1 MTRNLTALLLAGAL
15 LFALCSCGPG
25 SQPGEDVSSG
35 GLPGSVSAPPDPAPD
50 ASREEESSPEVDPT
64 PEKQPQTPAETL
76 EWESDH
82 GLDTEFRPENH
93 GGLELP
99 VRGATGYTS
108 VELGLWE
115 IRPDLMPKPEPELTP
130 EPEPTPGETAD
141 GLVQPGESEPDGPAP
156 DEQAGE
162 EGAEAGPSETSSGQE
177 GAASTGAQPEQ
188 NPSGSGEA
196 NQESTAVQA
205 DASQSGGAAQPQTQ
219 PPQPEP
225 APDPFAGAM
234 AVLEPG
240 TPFTILEEQKD
251 WWRVRCEQGTGWV
264 EHRYCMINL
273 PDVIPSMVYHATN
286 SFSSLYR
293 TSGKTIPGITGKSFY
308 SGKSYNERLGR
319 EEYKM
324 PVLYSMAQKIAQ
336 AQRAALEEGN
346 TLVLYEGYR
355 PYSTQKA
362 VRDAVSKMAE
372 KDPEVKA
379 GVSDPP
385 WSQTWFISNGYS
397 NHQKGFAIDVSL
409 GKVWETEV
417 KQCGSCSYL
426 QVTDYSLYEMP
437 TQMHELSMA
446 AATFTAPVSVNSNT
460 AWKSAKLASGM
471 NEPALGLQRYCTGA
485 GLTPLSSEWWHFNDL
500 ETRSRVQNRPG
511 TGGFEIKVCL
521 STAP

>member
-15 LFALCSCGPG
+15 LCSLCACGPG
-25 SQPGEDVSSG
+25 SQPGGEVSSG
-35 GLPGSVSAPPDPAPD
+35 NLPGSVSALPEPVPDH
-50 ASREEESSPEVDPT
+50 SEEEELPLEEQEPKT
-64 PEKQPQTPAETL
+64 PPHTLAWEEDHKLET
-76 EWESDH
+76 D
-82 GLDTEFRPENH
+82 FRPENH

-115 IRPDLMPKPEPELTP
+115 IRPDLIPKPEPKA
-130 EPEPTPGETAD
+130 EPEREAEPEVATDGHGDSSDAQTET
-141 GLVQPGESEPDGPAP
+141 EPDHAADP
-156 DEQAGE
+156 DGQAGE
-162 EGAEAGPSETSSGQE
+162 GTGEAAPTEDDSSQEETSGTGEEAEQE
-177 GAASTGAQPEQ
+177 GAASGETGAEHPTEPDPTAQ
-188 NPSGSGEA
+188 SGE
-196 NQESTAVQA
+196 EE
-205 DASQSGGAAQPQTQ
+205 QPD
-219 PPQPEP
+219 PVQPEP
-225 APDPFAGAM
+225 EPDPFAGAM

-251 WWRVRCEQGTGWV
+251 WWRVRCQQGTGWV

-293 TSGKTIPGITGKSFY
+293 TSGKTIPGITGAAFY
-308 SGKSYNERLGR
+308 SGKSDNERLGR

-324 PVLYSMAQKIAQ
+324 PVLYSMALKIAQ

-362 VRDAVSKMAE
+362 VRDAVGRMAE
-372 KDPEVKA
+372 QDPEVKA
-379 GVSDPP
+379 GVSAPP

-417 KQCGSCSYL
+417 KQCGSYSYL

-437 TQMHELSMA
+437 TQMHELSQA
-446 AATFTAPVSVNSNT
+446 AATFTAPVAVNSAT
-460 AWKSAKLASGM
+460 AWKSAQLAEDM
-471 NEPALGLQRYCTGA
+471 NDPAQALQRYCTGA

-500 ETRSRVQNRPG
+500 ETRSQVLERPG
-511 TGGFEIKVCL
+511 TGGFEIKACL
-521 STAP
+521 STIP

>member
-15 LFALCSCGPG
+15 LCSLCACGPG
-25 SQPGEDVSSG
+25 SQTGEESSSG
-35 GLPGSVSAPPDPAPD
+35 TLPETSSAPPEPIQEEISPDGDQTSEEDPQVPAD
-50 ASREEESSPEVDPT
+50 TLAWEEDH
-64 PEKQPQTPAETL
+64 KLETA
-76 EWESDH
+76 
-82 GLDTEFRPENH
+82 FRPENH

-99 VRGATGYTS
+99 VRGATGYAS

-115 IRPDLMPKPEPELTP
+115 IRPDLMPEPEPVPEPEPQPAPNESADSSAQPAEGETGGTNSEGQTTEGTTETEPSGIAPTQEGTTSAEEQPEQSAPVSGEASQESPTASAALSQSGGEPQPRTEPVQPKPEPE
-130 EPEPTPGETAD
+130 
-141 GLVQPGESEPDGPAP
+141 PD
-156 DEQAGE
+156 
-162 EGAEAGPSETSSGQE
+162 S
-177 GAASTGAQPEQ
+177 
-188 NPSGSGEA
+188 
-196 NQESTAVQA
+196 
-205 DASQSGGAAQPQTQ
+205 
-219 PPQPEP
+219 
-225 APDPFAGAM
+225 FAGAM

-251 WWRVRCEQGTGWV
+251 WWKVRCQQGTGWV

-286 SFSSLYR
+286 SVSSLYR
-293 TSGKTIPGITGKSFY
+293 TSGKTIPGITGRAFY

-324 PVLYSMAQKIAQ
+324 PVLYSMALKIAR

-362 VRDAVSKMAE
+362 VRDAVSKMAQQ
-372 KDPEVKA
+372 DPVVKA

-417 KQCGSCSYL
+417 RQCGSCSYL
-426 QVTDYSLYEMP
+426 QVADYSLYEMP
-437 TQMHELSMA
+437 TQMHELSLA
-446 AATFTAPVSVNSNT
+446 AATFTAPVSVNSTT
-460 AWKSAKLASGM
+460 AWKSAQLASAM

-500 ETRSRVQNRPG
+500 ETRSQVLDRAG
-511 TGGFEIKVCL
+511 TGSFEIKACL